1 MVVPPRV
8 PLMSSENMEDFGFPT
23 ELIREGRVE
32 IAVPKLEAFVTLPS
46 DYAPS
51 KAPVFYNPTMEL
63 NRDIAV
69 LALQAYQKRL
79 GEEIYVCEPL
89 AGCGLRG
96 IRFAKEVDS
105 VKKVLLNDLNPKA
118 AKLANFNVK
127 LNRVSKRVVVEN
139 DDANLILSTH
149 AAPRKRFSFI
159 DLDPFGSPAPYMDS
173 AVRALR
179 NGGMIALTATDLA
192 PLCGVHPKAC
202 IRKYGAR
209 PLRTEYCHELAVRI
223 LAASLARAAA
233 KHDVGVKMVFAHSTD
248 HYIRVYAVSQ
258 YGARKA
264 DETLQ
269 NLGYIVHCFNCFH
282 RETSK
287 EMFRAKKEHCTE
299 CDGKLSVAGPL
310 WLGKI
315 ADKSFCESMVKE
327 IDRKFLGQKK
337 KVKKLVSTVL
347 EETEAP
353 ATYYVVDEVCDKLGL
368 CTPSAKKVIAQLQR
382 EGYQAV
388 ATHFRSNGIKTNAL
402 AKHVIHVIK
411 SLASECL
418 LKL

>member
-1 MVVPPRV
+1 MGIEFPAVWVKEGAVRV
-8 PLMSSENMEDFGFPT
+8 L
-23 ELIREGRVE
+23 
-32 IAVPKLEAFVTLPS
+32 VPKLEAFVREPGE
-46 DYAPS
+46 YAPS
-51 KAPVFYNPTMEL
+51 KAPVFYNPVMEL
-63 NRDIAV
+63 NRDVAV
-69 LALQAYQKRL
+69 LALQVYQRTVGREL
-79 GEEIYVCEPL
+79 SVCEPL
-89 AGCGLRG
+89 AGCGVRG
-96 IRFAKEVDS
+96 IRFAVEVDG
-105 VKKVLLNDLNPKA
+105 VAKVILNDLNPLA
-118 AKLANFNVK
+118 VRLAKLNVEKNK
-127 LNRVSKRVVVEN
+127 LSNKVFVEN
-139 DDANLILSTH
+139 KDANLLLNEH
-149 AAPRKRFSFI
+149 AAPRRRF
-159 DLDPFGSPAPYMDS
+159 DYVDVDPFGSPMPYLDS
-173 AVRALR
+173 ALRALR
-179 NGGMIALTATDLA
+179 NKGLIALTATDTA

-202 IRKYGAR
+202 IRKYGGK
-209 PLRTEYCHELAVRI
+209 PLRTEYAHELAVRI
-223 LAASLARAAA
+223 LTGSLAVAAA
-233 KHDVGVKMVFAHSTD
+233 KQDMGIQPVFTHSTD
-248 HYIRVYAVSQ
+248 HYVRVYALLTC
-258 YGARKA
+258 GARKA
-264 DETLQ
+264 DESLREMGFI
-269 NLGYIVHCFNCFH
+269 LHCFNCFH

-315 ADKSFCESMVKE
+315 ADKSFCESMIKE

-337 KVKKLVSTVL
+337 KVRKLVSTVL

-388 ATHFRSNGIKTNAL
+388 ATHFRSNGIKTNAP